1 MNVPK
6 VLTKFAISQHL
17 YRGLVITIGVL
28 IPCLLLEH
36 YGLFGKMI
44 ALPTGTL
51 MVSLTDNPGPQKRRL
66 NTLLISLAIYLFVA
80 ITTSYLRHFQGI
92 VFLLL
97 IVYGLFFSLIGVLGN
112 RASVVGTMALV
123 IFTFNLDDHLSQGQY
138 LLSALYFFLG
148 GLWYLV
154 IFFALDWLKPY
165 LVVEQLMSE
174 YLYEIGKYLNLKS
187 QFYHH
192 DPDMDLINQKML
204 TSQTLIK
211 NQQDELREILFK
223 TRVMVKESTRKGR
236 ALMAIFLDS
245 IDLFER
251 IMTTQ
256 YDYQHLQKIQPSTHI
271 VPYFG
276 AFIARLSHELEK
288 LALSLPLE
296 KRLPKNE
303 DLQSEYQKCEDF
315 FFKLRSEHLT
325 TESINDFIMLR
336 QILNSLKD
344 LTNRV
349 LTLQN
354 AANFN
359 REISSTKDNRITENI
374 YKFIPTDTY
383 SWHLLK
389 DNISLKS
396 AGFRHAIRVT
406 IALLLG
412 YIVAL
417 FFPVGHVY
425 WLLLTIV
432 VLLKPAYS
440 LSKQRN
446 IYRLIGTLLGIGIG
460 FTFIH
465 FIHHETALFILLAV
479 FMTLGYAMLKINYMI
494 ATLGITVFIMLAYAF
509 LNPKGV
515 DGVIMDR
522 IVDTGL
528 ACVIAWL
535 TSYFVLPV
543 WEESQVDLYMKN
555 TLESN
560 YEYFETVSQLLV
572 SDKYNDE
579 NFRLARKNAFI
590 QLGNLS
596 DLFQRMMTEPK
607 NKQQKLASLH
617 QFVSTSHILTSY
629 TASLSYYTHTYKHQF
644 DSNAIR
650 KSIKQIEEDFTKTLH
665 LLQYREE
672 QYRISSAP
680 ILPSNT
686 ELQELLSLRKKEI
699 ETSGTQ
705 EYTTAIGQKLSD
717 LNALH
722 SLLEL
727 INSNLYD
734 QNRIIYKLIKS

>member
-1 MNVPK
+1 MNFST

-28 IPCLLLEH
+28 LPCLLLEH
-36 YGLFGKMI
+36 YGVFGQMI

-51 MVSLTDNPGPQKRRL
+51 MVSLTDSPGPQKRRL
-66 NTLLISLAIYLFVA
+66 NTLLISLGIYLIVA
-80 ITTSYLRHFQGI
+80 VTTSYLRHFPGI
-92 VFLLL
+92 VFVLL

-123 IFTFNLDDHLSQGQY
+123 IFAFNLDDHLSQGQY
-138 LLSALYFFLG
+138 LLSAFYFFLG
-148 GLWYLV
+148 GVWYLV

-192 DPDMDLINQKML
+192 NANMEVINQKLL
-204 TSQTLIK
+204 TSQTLIRT
-211 NQQDELREILFK
+211 QQDDLREILFK

-236 ALMAIFLDS
+236 SLMAIFLDS
-245 IDLFER
+245 LDFFER

-256 YDYQHLQKIQPSTHI
+256 YDYQHLQTIQPNTHI

-296 KRLPKNE
+296 KKLPEN
-303 DLQSEYQKCEDF
+303 DNLLAEYQKCEDL
-315 FFKLRSEHLT
+315 FFKLRSEKLNT
-325 TESINDFIMLR
+325 DSINDFIMLR

-349 LTLQN
+349 ITLQN

-359 REISSTKDNRITENI
+359 RAQSSSKDKRITENI
-374 YKFIPTDTY
+374 YKFVPTDSY

-406 IALLLG
+406 IALLMG
-412 YIVAL
+412 YIVGL

-425 WLLLTIV
+425 WLLLTII

-446 IYRLIGTLLGIGIG
+446 IYRLIGTLVGIAVG
-460 FTFIH
+460 FLFIH
-465 FIHHETALFILLAV
+465 FIHHETVLFVLLAI
-479 FMTLGYAMLKINYMI
+479 FMTLGYAMMKINYLI
-494 ATLGITVFIMLAYAF
+494 ATLGITVFIVLAYAF
-509 LNPKGV
+509 LNPTGIQ
-515 DGVIMDR
+515 GMMTDR
-522 IVDTGL
+522 IVDTAL
-528 ACVIAWL
+528 ACVISWL

-543 WEESQVDLYMKN
+543 WEESQVDIFMQNALQ
-555 TLESN
+555 SN
-560 YEYFETVSQLLV
+560 YEYFNTVSELLI
-572 SDKYNDE
+572 SDQYNDE
-579 NFRLARKNAFI
+579 SFRLARKNAFI

-607 NKQQKLASLH
+607 NRQQKLASLH

-629 TASLSYYTHTYKHQF
+629 TASLSYYTHTYENHF
-644 DSNAIR
+644 DS
-650 KSIKQIEEDFTKTLH
+650 KSIRQSIEQIRQEFIKTKN
-665 LLQYREE
+665 LLQYKDE
-672 QYRISSAP
+672 QYRITNTP
-680 ILPSNT
+680 ILPANT
-686 ELQELLSLRKKEI
+686 ELQELLTLRKKEI
-699 ETSGTQ
+699 ETTGTQ
-705 EYTTAIGQKLSD
+705 ELTTSIGQKLSD

-727 INSNLYD
+727 INNNLYD